1 MCYKL
6 KSAKDDAM
14 TEEKKQQILSRV
26 DHTLLKATA
35 TWEQI
40 DALCREAAL
49 HKTASAC
56 IPPSYVKRAADSYK
70 KDIVICTVIGFPLGY
85 SARETKV
92 FEAREAI
99 QNGAAEIDM
108 VINLGDV
115 KNGAYTLVEKE
126 LAALR
131 EATKGHILKVIIETC
146 YLEREEKLRLGQLV
160 TESGADFIK
169 TSTGFGTGGA
179 TLEDLALLR
188 SAIGKEVRIKASGGM
203 KTAAD
208 HEAFFDAGADRLG
221 SSSAIKALLQVA
233 DSNEQ

>member
-1 MCYKL
+1 
-6 KSAKDDAM
+6 M
-14 TEEKKQQILSRV
+14 TEEKKRRILSRV

-40 DALCREAAL
+40 DILCREAAL
-49 HKTASAC
+49 YKTASVC
-56 IPPSYVKRAADSYK
+56 IPPSYVKRAAEAHG
-70 KDIVICTVIGFPLGY
+70 KDTVICTVIGFPLGY
-85 SARETKV
+85 SATATKV

-99 QNGAAEIDM
+99 QNGATEIDI

-115 KNGAYTLVEKE
+115 KNRAYDLVAQE

-131 EATKGHILKVIIETC
+131 EATRGTILKVIIETC
-146 YLEREEKLRLGQLV
+146 YLERDEKIRLSRLV

-188 SAIGKEVRIKASGGM
+188 ANIGKEVRIKASGGM
-203 KTAAD
+203 KTAED
-208 HEAFFDAGADRLG
+208 FEAFFDAGADRLG
-221 SSSAIKALLQVA
+221 ASSAITALA
-233 DSNEQ
+233 P